1 MYIQQVISQK
11 YATKL
16 GGGEGGRGGG
26 WQTTI
31 LGTEGQKDS
40 GKISFTD
47 F

>member
-1 MYIQQVISQK
+1 MYIQQGICQK

-16 GGGEGGRGGG
+16 GGG
-26 WQTTI
+26 QTTI

>member
-16 GGGEGGRGGG
+16 GGGGRWG

>member
-1 MYIQQVISQK
+1 MQHNWE
-11 YATKL
+11 
-16 GGGEGGRGGG
+16 GGEGGG

>member
-1 MYIQQVISQK
+1 MQQNW
-11 YATKL
+11 
-16 GGGEGGRGGG
+16 EGG

>member
-1 MYIQQVISQK
+1 MQQNW
-11 YATKL
+11 
-16 GGGEGGRGGG
+16 EGGGG

>member
-16 GGGEGGRGGG
+16 GGGGGG
-26 WQTTI
+26 GGHTTI

>member
-1 MYIQQVISQK
+1 MQQNWD
-11 YATKL
+11 
-16 GGGEGGRGGG
+16 GGG
-26 WQTTI
+26 QTTI

>member
-16 GGGEGGRGGG
+16 GGGGGG
-26 WQTTI
+26 WWQTTI

>member
-11 YATKL
+11 YATQL
-16 GGGEGGRGGG
+16 GGGGGGG

-31 LGTEGQKDS
+31 FGTEGQKDS

>member
-16 GGGEGGRGGG
+16 GGGGGGG

>member
-16 GGGEGGRGGG
+16 GGGDGG

>member
-1 MYIQQVISQK
+1 MQQNW
-11 YATKL
+11 
-16 GGGEGGRGGG
+16 EGGRGG

>member
-16 GGGEGGRGGG
+16 GGGGGW